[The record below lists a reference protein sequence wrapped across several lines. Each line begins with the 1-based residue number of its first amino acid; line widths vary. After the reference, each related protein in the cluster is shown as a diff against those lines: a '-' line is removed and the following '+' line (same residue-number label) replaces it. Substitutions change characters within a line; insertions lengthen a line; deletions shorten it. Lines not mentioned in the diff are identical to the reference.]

1 MAITMEKIYYEETG
15 ESIYFRRLKNGLPV
29 YVYPKP
35 GYQKTYACFATK
47 YGGADR
53 RFAVGGQWT
62 DTPEGVAHFLEH
74 KMFDTEDGHAL
85 EELSAA
91 GASPNAFTGADMTA
105 YHFECAENFI
115 ENLERL
121 LSFVS
126 VPYFT
131 PESVEKEKGIIGQ
144 EIAMTQDEPE
154 YTVYYNFMK
163 LLYHAHPARES
174 VVGTDESIAQITP
187 ETLYSCHGIFYTPA
201 NMALVCAGGCEPEE
215 VFAAAER
222 LLGEIPAGQSPLRDY
237 GEAETL
243 SPKQTESRV
252 KMAVSEPMY
261 IFGCALPM
269 GADSGA
275 RPGYTPEGG
284 DYLKYRTAAQM
295 ALSYL
300 ADSSSP
306 LFHRL
311 YAEGKIKMN
320 FTAEFEAVTTCRYV
334 AFSGTSGDAEAV
346 MSAVREEI
354 ERTLAE
360 GIDKELFSRV
370 KKKTLG
376 ATVRAFDSPENTAV
390 EYCAA
395 LFKGY
400 DLFTAAAVQDGVTAE
415 DIAAF
420 LREISRGEWVLS
432 VVDVL

>member
-1 MAITMEKIYYEETG
+1 MEKIYYSEIG
-15 ESIYFRRLKNGLPV
+15 ESIYFGRLKNGLPV
-29 YVYPKP
+29 FVYPKP
-35 GYQKTYACFATK
+35 GFLKAYACFATK

-53 RFAVGGQWT
+53 RFSVGGALT

-85 EELSAA
+85 EELSAS
-91 GASPNAFTGADMTA
+91 GASPNAFTSSDMTA

-154 YTVYYNFMK
+154 YAVYYSFMK
-163 LLYHAHPARES
+163 LLYRTHPARES
-174 VVGTDESIAQITP
+174 VVGTEESIAQITP
-187 ETLYSCHGIFYTPA
+187 ETLYACHGIFYTPA
-201 NMALVCAGGCEPEE
+201 NMALVCAGACDPEA

-222 LLGEIPAGQSPLRDY
+222 LLGALPAGESPVRDY
-237 GEAETL
+237 GDTEPLAPERLET
-243 SPKQTESRV
+243 RI

-261 IFGCALPM
+261 VFGCALPM
-269 GADSGA
+269 GTDCGA
-275 RPGYTPEGG
+275 RPEFTPAGSA
-284 DYLKYRTAAQM
+284 YLKYRTAAQM

-300 ADSSSP
+300 AGSSSP

-320 FTAEFEAVTTCRYV
+320 FTAEFEAVTTCRYA
-334 AFSGTSGDAEAV
+334 AFSGTSGDAAEV
-346 MSAVREEI
+346 MAAVREETA
-354 ERTLAE
+354 RVLRE
-360 GIDKELFSRV
+360 GIDAELFSRI

-376 ATVRAFDSPENTAV
+376 AAVRAFDSPENTAV
-390 EYCAA
+390 EYCSA

-400 DLFTAAAVQDGVTAE
+400 DLFTAAEVQSSVCAG
-415 DIAAF
+415 DITAF
-420 LREISRGEWVLS
+420 LEELSRGKWVVS
-432 VVDVL
+432 VVEGG